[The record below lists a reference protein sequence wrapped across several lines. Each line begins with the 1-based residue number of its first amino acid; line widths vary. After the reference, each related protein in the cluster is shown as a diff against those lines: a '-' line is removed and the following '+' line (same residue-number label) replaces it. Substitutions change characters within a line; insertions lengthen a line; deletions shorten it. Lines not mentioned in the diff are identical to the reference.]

1 MVVITPRHAAIALA
15 LLVVTSLQAA
25 SPSLDVATLP
35 EDPAARAEAIM
46 NYIDD
51 LWRGGSSEA
60 VMSMNIRTEHW
71 SRSLE
76 MRAWSLGKDFSLVR
90 ILTPK
95 KEAGSATLKSG
106 TVIYNYLPKTD
117 RTIKITSGMMMS
129 SWMGSH
135 FTNDDLVKE
144 SRYAE
149 DYHAEV
155 VFDGTRDG
163 IAIWEIRLDPKPD
176 AAVVWGKVI
185 FLVRKQDLMPIT
197 ASYFDEKGAR
207 VRTMRFSDY
216 KEMSGRIIPSR
227 VVLQPEDKPEE
238 ATELVYASIVFDA
251 PISTEFF
258 TLQNLR

>member
-1 MVVITPRHAAIALA
+1 MVIFNPRNAAIALS
-15 LLVVTSLQAA
+15 LLVVTCIRAA
-25 SPSLDVATLP
+25 SPSLDITTLP
-35 EDPAARAEAIM
+35 DDPAARAEAIM
-46 NYIDD
+46 SYIDD

-60 VMSMNIRTEHW
+60 LMSMNIRTEHW

-76 MRAWSLGKDFSLVR
+76 MRAWSLGKDYSLVR

-106 TVIYNYLPKTD
+106 AVIYNYLPKTD

-155 VFDGTRDG
+155 VFDGVRNG
-163 IAIWEIRLDPKPD
+163 IDLWEIRLDPKPD
-176 AAVVWGKVI
+176 AAVVWGTVV
-185 FLVRKQDLMPIT
+185 FVVRKQDLMPIT
-197 ASYFDEKGAR
+197 AGYFDEKGVR
-207 VRTMRFSDY
+207 VRTMHFSDY
-216 KEMSGRIIPSR
+216 RQMSGRMIPSR
-227 VVLQPEDKPEE
+227 VLLQPEDKPEE
-238 ATELVYASIVFDA
+238 STELVYTTIAFDT